1 MKAKL
6 LRQHHIQRLW
16 HASLVGLS
24 HESSH
29 HTSSQ
34 ISKCMMYTKI
44 QNATAATQNI
54 PNFGIAWYQTSWSAR
69 RSWDWSTLAN
79 LDIQSAD
86 HTVPAKLSHRA
97 TVGYS
102 RLQSATATSETNQRD
117 LTVMLSSFEVL
128 RCWAFR
134 NFQNVQH
141 ICHNFRKLSLIVA
154 VERCWK
160 KMAHQKNWNVQSII
174 QSIIQSTSKMM

>member
-102 RLQSATATSETNQRD
+102 RLQSATVGDGNERNKSKRSDSYAE
-117 LTVMLSSFEVL
+117 LFWGAEVL
-128 RCWAFR
+128 G
-134 NFQNVQH
+134 FQKFSECATH
-141 ICHNFRKLSLIVA
+141 LSQFQEIELDSC
-154 VERCWK
+154 CWK
-160 KMAHQKNWNVQSII
+160 MLKEDGTRKKLECTKYN
-174 QSIIQSTSKMM
+174 TKY

>member
-29 HTSSQ
+29 HTSSSQ

-54 PNFGIAWYQTSWSAR
+54 PNFDIAWYQTSWSAR

-102 RLQSATATSETNQRD
+102 RLQSATVGYSRRRQRAKQIKEIWQ
-117 LTVMLSSFEVL
+117 LCWALL
-128 RCWAFR
+128 RCWGAGFSEIFR
-134 NFQNVQH
+134 MCNTFVT
-141 ICHNFRKLSLIVA
+141 ISGSWA
-154 VERCWK
+154 W
-160 KMAHQKNWNVQSII
+160 
-174 QSIIQSTSKMM
+174 